1 MRSIRKNS
9 PGRRNPET
17 SGGVL
22 ADARLLVHRLRQ
34 LHGDVS
40 ARELARIYGIE
51 ISRDSWRVA
60 DGRLIYFA
68 ECSFDPPKITL
79 NAEAIELAARLAA
92 DCLAEDERRWF
103 TSSQIAEAVMAH
115 ELYHVLAR
123 QSSSPEVE
131 SAANEFARI
140 FTGAPFSPSRYEMVL
155 RRAGRINSS
164 LITPPLGSF
173 LIYGIF
179 PEH

>member
-1 MRSIRKNS
+1 RQPAGWAPIQ
-9 PGRRNPET
+9 P
-17 SGGVL
+17 L
-22 ADARLLVHRLRQ
+22 AGARGAVHRLRQ

-40 ARELARIYGIE
+40 AQELARIYGVE
-51 ISRDSWRVA
+51 ILRDRWRVA

-79 NAEAIELAARLAA
+79 NAEAIELAARSGS
-92 DCLAEDERRWF
+92 DCSAEDERRWF
-103 TSSQIAEAVMAH
+103 TQSQIAEVVIAH
-115 ELYHVLAR
+115 ELYHILAR

-131 SAANEFARI
+131 SAANEFARS

-164 LITPPLGSF
+164 LITPPLGPF
-173 LIYGIF
+173 
-179 PEH
+179 